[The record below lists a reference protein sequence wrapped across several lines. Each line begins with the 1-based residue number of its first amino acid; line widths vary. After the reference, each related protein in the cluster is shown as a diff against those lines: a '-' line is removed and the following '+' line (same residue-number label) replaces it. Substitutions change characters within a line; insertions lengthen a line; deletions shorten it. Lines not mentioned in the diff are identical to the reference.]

1 MTVKNRKVT
10 LPVAFGFGLT
20 DIIGGGAFT
29 IIGAW
34 LLYFYTTFVG
44 LSPLEAASIMAIARI
59 IDAVI
64 SLFMGSITDNFYKNR
79 LGARF
84 GRRRFFLLIG
94 APLMLCYSLLWVTG
108 MNYFFYLMV
117 YLAFEIVV
125 AVVMIPWETLPSEMS
140 TDYKE
145 RTRLSTCRMFL
156 SALGT
161 FLATFIPGILIR
173 HFGEDNS
180 QAYFYNGLFFATVF
194 MLCVLVSWA
203 SSWERPLTPEMIK
216 ELENKR
222 KPQQRQSIWR
232 ILVNVSHDYIST
244 LKVRAFR
251 KHLAIYLLSFTG
263 KDVFNTVLVF
273 FCVYCLM
280 VPASL
285 AAGLLSL
292 SIIGLPVT
300 LIAGFAFVRFGP
312 RVLFSTSYLTMLVCL
327 AALLVIYL
335 IDPASKIAW
344 LYGIAALY
352 QVGRCLLEFTPWNVF
367 PFIPD
372 VDELICRKR
381 REGLFAAVMTFSRK
395 TTVAIATL
403 FIGLGLQWGGFEKGA
418 TTQSAHAV
426 LTIAVMLF
434 VGTGGLLLLA
444 LAIAQTLK
452 LDKRNHGILVAE
464 IERLQNGGDK
474 TAVEAETREVVED
487 LTGYP
492 YEELWPVSKENASG
506 SFEPAPQTL

>member
-1 MTVKNRKVT
+1 MTVKSRKVT

-34 LLYFYTTFVG
+34 LLYFYTNFVG

-94 APLMLCYSLLWVTG
+94 APLMLCYSLLWITG

-117 YLAFEIVV
+117 YLVFEIVV

-145 RTRLSTCRMFL
+145 RTRLSTCLMFL

-173 HFGEDNS
+173 HFGEDNP

-194 MLCVLVSWA
+194 MLCALVSWA
-203 SSWERPLTPEMIK
+203 SSWERPLTPEMIL

-285 AAGLLSL
+285 PGAYFRSVLS
-292 SIIGLPVT
+292 
-300 LIAGFAFVRFGP
+300 
-312 RVLFSTSYLTMLVCL
+312 VC
-327 AALLVIYL
+327 
-335 IDPASKIAW
+335 PS
-344 LYGIAALY
+344 
-352 QVGRCLLEFTPWNVF
+352 Q
-367 PFIPD
+367 
-372 VDELICRKR
+372 
-381 REGLFAAVMTFSRK
+381 
-395 TTVAIATL
+395 
-403 FIGLGLQWGGFEKGA
+403 
-418 TTQSAHAV
+418 
-426 LTIAVMLF
+426 
-434 VGTGGLLLLA
+434 
-444 LAIAQTLK
+444 
-452 LDKRNHGILVAE
+452 
-464 IERLQNGGDK
+464 
-474 TAVEAETREVVED
+474 
-487 LTGYP
+487 
-492 YEELWPVSKENASG
+492 
-506 SFEPAPQTL
+506 